1 MKKQLLDVN
10 TFCRRTGVT
19 KNTIYVAKSLGSH
32 KKAQSKFFKVIIVDE
47 KNSKKYFLD
56 FEQYLSNVNRQIEIS
71 NLYIEIDELFEAQI
85 EAQNSKRK
93 YEQYTKPS
101 LRSYLADLLFN
112 KYKLFN
118 SYIAA
123 YSYAQNNGWQRTEV
137 IDALIE
143 IKDELKKEI
152 EIRS

>member
-1 MKKQLLDVN
+1 MKKQLIDVN

>member
-19 KNTIYVAKSLGSH
+19 KNTIYVAKSLGNY
-32 KKAQSKFFKVIIVDE
+32 KKAQSKFFKVIVIDE

-56 FEQYLSNVNRQIEIS
+56 FEQYLSNINRPIEIS
-71 NLYIEIDELFEAQI
+71 NLYIEIDELFEAQF
-85 EAQNSKRK
+85 EAQNSERK
-93 YEQYTKPS
+93 YEQYAKPS
-101 LRSYLADLLFN
+101 LRGYLADLLFN

>member
-71 NLYIEIDELFEAQI
+71 NLYIEIDELFEAQ
-85 EAQNSKRK
+85 NSKRK

-143 IKDELKKEI
+143 IKDELKKEL

>member
-47 KNSKKYFLD
+47 NNSKKYFLD